1 MDNIQPK
8 PKSVNLEKLKGL
20 TDAELEERIKRAP
33 DKISAKRERYMQQH
47 ALNMARLA
55 AYETYRKADAEAARK
70 ILTERKAKANLPTGN
85 QTGKVA

>member
-20 TDAELEERIKRAP
+20 TEAELEERIKRAP
-33 DKISAKRERYMQQH
+33 EKISSKRERYMQQH

-55 AYETYRKADAEAARK
+55 AYETYRKADLEACKKLLA
-70 ILTERKAKANLPTGN
+70 ERKAKANLPTGN
-85 QTGKVA
+85 QAGKVA